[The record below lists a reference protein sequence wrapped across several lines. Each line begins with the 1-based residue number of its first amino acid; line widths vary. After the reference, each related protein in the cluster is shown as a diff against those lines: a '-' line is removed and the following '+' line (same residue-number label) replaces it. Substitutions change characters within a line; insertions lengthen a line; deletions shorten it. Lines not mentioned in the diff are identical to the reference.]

1 MEKTNIIFIG
11 DPHFQ
16 VSNIKEVDNFI
27 DKLCKMLEEI
37 KGDLSLIIVAGDL
50 LHNHEK
56 LHTTALNK
64 SYEFLDKLRKIC
76 KTYVLVGNHDMINNQ
91 QFLTENHWM
100 NSIKEWSNIIIVDKV
115 RYEIINNNKFIF
127 VPYVFNGRFQEALN
141 TLDTGWK
148 DSKCI
153 FAHQEFYGCK
163 MGAILSIDG
172 DKWPLDYPC
181 VISGHIHSKQT
192 PQKNIFYPGASMQQ
206 AFGESKE
213 NIIAYLTFKESKSNY
228 DLEEIDL
235 CLARKK
241 IIYLEAENLDDF
253 IIPETEDKLKLTIS
267 GVYEEFKD
275 FKKSKKYKKLVDRG
289 IKINFKQKKKE
300 ILKQDEFQ
308 NSIIQDNN
316 TYDFK
321 NILNILVNEEK
332 NCKVN
337 EIYELII
344 NNKKVNSKDLLFL

>member
-1 MEKTNIIFIG
+1 MKDTNIIFIG

-27 DKLCKMLEEI
+27 IKLCKILEDRKES
-37 KGDLSLIIVAGDL
+37 LSLIVVAGDL
-50 LHNHEK
+50 LHSHEK

-64 SYEFLDKLRKIC
+64 AYEFLDKLRKIC

-100 NSIKEWSNIIIVDKV
+100 NSIKEWDNIIIVDKV
-115 RYEIINNNKFIF
+115 KYEIINNNKFVF
-127 VPYVFNGRFQEALN
+127 VPYVFNGRFQDALN
-141 TLDTGWK
+141 TLNIEWR

-153 FAHQEFYGCK
+153 FAHQEFYGCS
-163 MGAILSIDG
+163 MGAILSVDG
-172 DKWPLDYPC
+172 DKWPLDYPY

-192 PQKNIFYPGASMQQ
+192 PQENIFYSGASMQH
-206 AFGESKE
+206 AFGESQE
-213 NIIAYLTFKESKSNY
+213 NIIAYLTFIESETKY
-228 DLEEIDL
+228 KIEEIDL
-235 CLARKK
+235 GLTRKK
-241 IIYLEAENLDDF
+241 ILYLDAENLEEFVLPD
-253 IIPETEDKLKLTIS
+253 TKDKLKLTIS
-267 GVYEEFKD
+267 GIYEEFKD
-275 FKKSKKYKKLVDRG
+275 FKKSKKYKKLIDKGV
-289 IKINFKQKKKE
+289 KINFKQKKKE
-300 ILKQDEFQ
+300 VLKKEQFQ
-308 NSIIQDNN
+308 NSIINDNN

-332 NCKVN
+332 NCKIN